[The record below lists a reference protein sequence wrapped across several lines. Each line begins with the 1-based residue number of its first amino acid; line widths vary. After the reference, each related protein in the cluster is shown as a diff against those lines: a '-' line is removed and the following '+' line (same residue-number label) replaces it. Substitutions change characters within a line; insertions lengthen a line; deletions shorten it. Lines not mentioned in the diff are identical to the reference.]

1 MNDNVKRLVRASLLL
16 AIAIIIQIL
25 GKNIP
30 EINQFL
36 VGPVVNAILIIT
48 AFICGTWWGVGVGV
62 LTPVIA
68 WLVGQLPGPM
78 APFIPFI
85 MIGNALFVIF
95 FGILKNQQKWG
106 KYLGIILASFIKFLF
121 LSLSA
126 SKLITIFNIGFTPKI
141 ANKLAIMMG
150 VPQLI
155 TALIGGAI
163 ALILI
168 ELLSKKK
175 AY

>member
-1 MNDNVKRLVRASLLL
+1 LNDKVKKLVRASLLL

-36 VGPVVNAILIIT
+36 VGPIVNAILIIT
-48 AFICGTWWGVGVGV
+48 AFVCGTWWGIGVGV

-106 KYLGIILASFIKFLF
+106 KYIGLILGSFVKFLF
-121 LSLSA
+121 LSFSAAKLITVFNIGLPQKIA
-126 SKLITIFNIGFTPKI
+126 SKLV
-141 ANKLAIMMG
+141 IMMG
-150 VPQLI
+150 IPQLI
-155 TALIGGAI
+155 TALIGSII
-163 ALILI
+163 ALVLI
-168 ELLSKKK
+168 KTLTKRK

>member
-1 MNDNVKRLVRASLLL
+1 MNDKVKKLVRASLLL
-16 AIAIIIQIL
+16 AIAIIVQIL

-36 VGPVVNAILIIT
+36 VGPIVNAILILT
-48 AFICGTWWGVGVGV
+48 TFVCGTWWGVGVGV

-85 MIGNALFVIF
+85 MIGNSLFVIF

-106 KYLGIILASFIKFLF
+106 KYIGLLFGSFIKFLF
-121 LSLSA
+121 LSFSA
-126 SKLITIFNIGFTPKI
+126 AKLITIFNIGLPSKV
-141 ANKLAIMMG
+141 ASKLVIMMG
-150 VPQLI
+150 IPQLV
-155 TALIGGAI
+155 TALIGGVI
-163 ALILI
+163 ALVLI
-168 ELLSKKK
+168 ELLTKRKV
-175 AY
+175 Y

>member
-1 MNDNVKRLVRASLLL
+1 MNDKVKNLVRASLLL
-16 AIAIIIQIL
+16 AIAIIIQFL

-30 EINQFL
+30 QINQFL

-48 AFICGTWWGVGVGV
+48 AFVCGTWWGVGVGV
-62 LTPVIA
+62 LTPIMA

-95 FGILKNQQKWG
+95 FGILKNYQKWG
-106 KYLGIILASFIKFLF
+106 KYIGLLLGSFIKFLF

-126 SKLITIFNIGFTPKI
+126 AKLITVFNIGLPPKV
-141 ANKLAIMMG
+141 ASKLVIMMG
-150 VPQLI
+150 TPQLI

-163 ALILI
+163 ALVLI
-168 ELLSKKK
+168 KLLTKRK

>member
-1 MNDNVKRLVRASLLL
+1 MNDKVKKLVRASLLL

-36 VGPVVNAILIIT
+36 VGPIVNAILIIT
-48 AFICGTWWGVGVGV
+48 AFVCGTWWGIGVGV

-106 KYLGIILASFIKFLF
+106 KYIGLILGSFVKFLF
-121 LSLSA
+121 LSFSAAKLITVFDIGLPQKIA
-126 SKLITIFNIGFTPKI
+126 SKLV
-141 ANKLAIMMG
+141 IMMG
-150 VPQLI
+150 IPQLI
-155 TALIGGAI
+155 TALIGSII
-163 ALILI
+163 ALVLI
-168 ELLSKKK
+168 KTLTKRK

>member
-1 MNDNVKRLVRASLLL
+1 MNDKVKKLVRASLLL

-36 VGPVVNAILIIT
+36 VGPIVNAILIIT
-48 AFICGTWWGVGVGV
+48 AFVCGTWWGVGVGV

-106 KYLGIILASFIKFLF
+106 KYIGLILGSFVKFLF
-121 LSLSA
+121 LSFSAAKLITVFNIGLPQKIA
-126 SKLITIFNIGFTPKI
+126 SKLV
-141 ANKLAIMMG
+141 IMMG
-150 VPQLI
+150 IPQLI
-155 TALIGGAI
+155 TALIGSII
-163 ALILI
+163 ALVLI
-168 ELLSKKK
+168 KTLTKRK

>member
-1 MNDNVKRLVRASLLL
+1 LNDKVKKLVRASLLL

-36 VGPVVNAILIIT
+36 VGPIVNAILIIT
-48 AFICGTWWGVGVGV
+48 AFVCGTWWGIGVGV

-106 KYLGIILASFIKFLF
+106 KYIGLILGSFVKFLF
-121 LSLSA
+121 LSFSAAKLITVFNIGIQQKIA
-126 SKLITIFNIGFTPKI
+126 SKLV
-141 ANKLAIMMG
+141 IMMG
-150 VPQLI
+150 IPQLI
-155 TALIGGAI
+155 TALIGSI
-163 ALILI
+163 ISLVLIKTLT
-168 ELLSKKK
+168 KRK

>member
-1 MNDNVKRLVRASLLL
+1 MNDKVKKLVRASLLL
-16 AIAIIIQIL
+16 VIAIIIQIL

-36 VGPVVNAILIIT
+36 VGPIVNAILIIT
-48 AFICGTWWGVGVGV
+48 AFVCGTWWGIGVGV

-106 KYLGIILASFIKFLF
+106 KYIGLILGSFVKFLF
-121 LSLSA
+121 LSFSAAKLITVFDIGLPQKIA
-126 SKLITIFNIGFTPKI
+126 SKLV
-141 ANKLAIMMG
+141 IMMG
-150 VPQLI
+150 IPQLI
-155 TALIGGAI
+155 TALIGSII
-163 ALILI
+163 ALVLI
-168 ELLSKKK
+168 KTLTKRK